1 MSIIDGENEF
11 DGVDKHEEVSKFYIK
26 VRHA

>member
-1 MSIIDGENEF
+1 MSIIDEENEF
-11 DGVDKHEEVSKFYIK
+11 DGVDKHEEVRKFYIK